1 MSPMPLSKTLS
12 NPMCHE
18 KTETRKILLEVHI
31 TANAQKIRVFF
42 CFGFVFV
49 LKVVLIHHE

>member
-42 CFGFVFV
+42 V
-49 LKVVLIHHE
+49 LVLFLYLK